1 MPSRARIIHDPARP
15 SRQRWIITRIRHARP
30 RLWRYDSGPSGWRAR
45 PPRSL
50 KQQLRNWARTKK
62 KVQPR
67 PVGRRAVR
75 GTARDLGIR
84 NRRDAPV
91 QGRVRARPV
100 HAGRARRRPLPSG
113 WRRRH
118 HLPSRATSR
127 RVPRRTPWRT
137 NSLPPATRNWGLG
150 ADTSSS
156 HVRNPSARRQ
166 RLFSRSLRV
175 ARQRIAGVWQASRLI
190 RSDLAIPRGRLF
202 FGGDL
207 GGAPRRP
214 RKRARPI

>member
-118 HLPSRATSR
+118 TCRPGLRRGACRAGRHGARIHCRPQRATGGSAPT
-127 RVPRRTPWRT
+127 PRHRMCAIHLREG
-137 NSLPPATRNWGLG
+137 NG
-150 ADTSSS
+150 
-156 HVRNPSARRQ
+156 
-166 RLFSRSLRV
+166 FSV
-175 ARQRIAGVWQASRLI
+175 VH
-190 RSDLAIPRGRLF
+190 F
-202 FGGDL
+202 E
-207 GGAPRRP
+207 
-214 RKRARPI
+214 